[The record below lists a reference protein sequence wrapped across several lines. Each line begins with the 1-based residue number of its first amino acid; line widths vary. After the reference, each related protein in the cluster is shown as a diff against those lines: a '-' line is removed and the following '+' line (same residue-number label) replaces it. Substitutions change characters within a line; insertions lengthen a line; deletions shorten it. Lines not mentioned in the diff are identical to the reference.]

1 MLPLRCLVSAAG
13 VVYSDGYTRKARNVV
28 SGEKRAKGRVAIKAG
43 QQSRWGSSK
52 SVITWFI
59 STASVKDHYR
69 HPDQHRFNCKNS
81 RFKRNNFK
89 LVEQSFWLTFGAVV
103 GEAGAE
109 PIMSWSVAERRL
121 VLSCEMSIVFV
132 EVGLL
137 VKMRMVLNQRS
148 AKIRFW
154 FNLHD
159 C

>member
-1 MLPLRCLVSAAG
+1 MTAAPFTPLNGEWLWHFNLLQNFSRDFKLNASASLLG
-13 VVYSDGYTRKARNVV
+13 F
-28 SGEKRAKGRVAIKAG
+28 SGWGCVFRWLYQKSEKCCEWRERAKGRVAIQAG
-43 QQSRWGSSK
+43 QQSRWSSSK

-109 PIMSWSVAERRL
+109 PIMS
-121 VLSCEMSIVFV
+121 
-132 EVGLL
+132 
-137 VKMRMVLNQRS
+137 
-148 AKIRFW
+148 
-154 FNLHD
+154 
-159 C
+159 